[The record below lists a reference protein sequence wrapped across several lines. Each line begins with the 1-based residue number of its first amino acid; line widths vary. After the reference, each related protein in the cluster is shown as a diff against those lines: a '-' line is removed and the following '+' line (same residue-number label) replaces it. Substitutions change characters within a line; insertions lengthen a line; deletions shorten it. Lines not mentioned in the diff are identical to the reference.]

1 MNNQQAIDRLVK
13 HLEWGWTEETVAAIE
28 MGIHA
33 LKETQWIPISERLPE
48 DESYILVSFKNST
61 MPDIA
66 RYEENGGG
74 GTFYPGDDEKPYSS
88 YGIFV
93 NAWMPLPKLYREE
106 DFLLAMGDYCR
117 EHSPEECASCKMS
130 VDHED
135 PGDGT
140 VFYGCA
146 MFGCEYPKYAKMVKK
161 EILKY
166 MKERKKEK

>member
-1 MNNQQAIDRLVK
+1 MKVK
-13 HLEWGWTEETVAAIE
+13 I
-28 MGIHA
+28 
-33 LKETQWIPISERLPE
+33 
-48 DESYILVSFKNST
+48 
-61 MPDIA
+61 
-66 RYEENGGG
+66 
-74 GTFYPGDDEKPYSS
+74 
-88 YGIFV
+88 
-93 NAWMPLPKLYREE
+93 E

-146 MFGCEYPKYAKMVKK
+146 MFGCKYPKYAKMVKK

-166 MKERKKEK
+166 MKKGRRRNEQRDSFQSEESRRWRMG

>member
-1 MNNQQAIDRLVK
+1 MKVK
-13 HLEWGWTEETVAAIE
+13 I
-28 MGIHA
+28 
-33 LKETQWIPISERLPE
+33 
-48 DESYILVSFKNST
+48 
-61 MPDIA
+61 
-66 RYEENGGG
+66 
-74 GTFYPGDDEKPYSS
+74 
-88 YGIFV
+88 
-93 NAWMPLPKLYREE
+93 E

-117 EHSPEECASCKMS
+117 EHSTEECASYKMS

>member
-1 MNNQQAIDRLVK
+1 MKVK
-13 HLEWGWTEETVAAIE
+13 I
-28 MGIHA
+28 
-33 LKETQWIPISERLPE
+33 
-48 DESYILVSFKNST
+48 
-61 MPDIA
+61 
-66 RYEENGGG
+66 
-74 GTFYPGDDEKPYSS
+74 
-88 YGIFV
+88 
-93 NAWMPLPKLYREE
+93 E

-146 MFGCEYPKYAKMVKK
+146 MFGCEYPKYAKKVKK

-166 MKERKKEK
+166 MKERKKEKRIERFFLERKKLTVENGLRDMWFKDMVHGLYMTLKMQIRADRMAISLIRIRSVNTPDLQTRREGRYGRTTLLNTIMVIIMLL